1 MKQDIKSIFMSE
13 DRQRRAE
20 VFEKTGVWYVN
31 MILGDQTV
39 ECRAMV
45 SDDGTVHSE
54 RYAEDCAENWITGI
68 INEET

>member
-1 MKQDIKSIFMSE
+1 MEQDIRSIFMSE
-13 DRQRRAE
+13 DHQRRAE

-31 MILGDQTV
+31 MILGDQLV

-54 RYAEDCAENWITGI
+54 RYAEDCAENWTIGVI
-68 INEET
+68 K

>member
-1 MKQDIKSIFMSE
+1 MKQDIRSIFLSE
-13 DRQRRAE
+13 DKLRRAE

-31 MILGDQTV
+31 MIVGDQIV

-54 RYAEDCAENWITGI
+54 RYAEDCAENWIIGVI
-68 INEET
+68 Q

>member
-1 MKQDIKSIFMSE
+1 MEQDIKSIFMSE

-31 MILGDQTV
+31 MILGDQLI

-45 SDDGTVHSE
+45 SDDGTVHSQ
-54 RYAEDCAENWITGI
+54 RYAEDCAENWTIGVI
-68 INEET
+68 K

>member
-20 VFEKTGVWYVN
+20 IFEKTGVWYVN
-31 MILGDQTV
+31 MILGDQIV

-45 SDDGTVHSE
+45 SDDGTVHSQH
-54 RYAEDCAENWITGI
+54 YAEDCAENWITGI
-68 INEET
+68 IK